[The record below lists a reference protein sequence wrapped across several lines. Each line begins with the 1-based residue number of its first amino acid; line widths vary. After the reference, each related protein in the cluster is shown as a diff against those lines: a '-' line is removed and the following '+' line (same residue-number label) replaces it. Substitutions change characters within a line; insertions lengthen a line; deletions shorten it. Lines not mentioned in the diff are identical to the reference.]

1 LTVDPL
7 APSIRSIPKIS
18 PISPL
23 SVSGPLRAAGTAPA
37 TTAES
42 ATAAAPS
49 KPASAK
55 TSSAKTSAAESAR
68 SAASSACTSRT
79 SWRRL
84 LLAIGTGL
92 SIQTWRPAERS
103 RHFHERP
110 AQTEIILPVLQS
122 IADGSIHQECFI
134 RSIRAILDR
143 WPRSRIR
150 GLTLVLRNIAK
161 CIQTC

>member
-23 SVSGPLRAAGTAPA
+23 SVSGPLRAAWTAPA

-55 TSSAKTSAAESAR
+55 TSAAESAR
-68 SAASSACTSRT
+68 STAAPARGSRT
-79 SWRRL
+79 SRRRL